1 MNVQILKDDRNY
13 DSKTEQE
20 IIQDF
25 LINSNRNQGRQTTL
39 WFFLSKQEIVVKTLI
54 LNKKMVKN
62 NIKWLLKTLG

>member
-1 MNVQILKDDRNY
+1 MNVQILKYDRNY